1 MKIVVLEGLAVP
13 EDELRAIAKPITDQ
27 GHELELYEKTDD
39 LELQKNM

>member
-27 GHELELYEKTDD
+27 GHELELYEKQMT
-39 LELQKNM
+39 LNYKKNM